1 MTVIKIL
8 EILVIPNWKLELGHV
23 WSRIIL
29 EEFRNFLHTFHRNKY
44 QTRFHIKYFKF
55 TLYDIMFYKLFLMF
69 IKNKV

>member
-8 EILVIPNWKLELGHV
+8 EILVIPRKLEFGLV
-23 WSRIIL
+23 WSRII
-29 EEFRNFLHTFHRNKY
+29 EEFRNFLHIFHRNKY

-55 TLYDIMFYKLFLMF
+55 TLYDIMFYRLFLMF